1 MKRLFTYKI
10 DSPLL
15 LRRRGKGV
23 EAEKTLSHKNI
34 KINSS
39 LLNLL
44 IILFSIGITT
54 WACAQDSIALAVQ
67 PQDTTQKE
75 TPSSVPAG
83 NTQLSAP
90 RNYNYFMRSNPI
102 TRKGLFTIHKIED
115 KYYFEIPD
123 SLLGR
128 DILVVG
134 RIAQGAAGI
143 RPEYTGYAG
152 DQIGNTVIRFEKG
165 PGHKLF
171 LRRITYQEHAGDSTD
186 AMHNAVVRS
195 NLQPLVAAFG
205 ISAYSP
211 NDHGSV
217 IDITDY
223 INGDNEIFFFN
234 AASRKVMKIGSLMSN
249 TSYIKDINSFPLN
262 LEIRTIKTYSETSS
276 DNSFT
281 VELNTSFVLLPK
293 KPMRKRLAD
302 RRVGYFTER
311 YTDYD
316 VNPQGVKVINYIKRW
331 RLEPK
336 PEDLEKYKRGE
347 LVEPQKP
354 IIYYID
360 PATPKKWVPY
370 LIQGINDW
378 QVAFEKAGFK
388 NAIIAREAPD
398 PKVNPDWSLEDSRHS
413 AIVYKPSSFANA
425 AGPIIT
431 DPRSGEIL
439 ESHINWYHNLM
450 SILRDWYMVQ
460 CGPVDPRAQRMKFD
474 DELMGQLIRSVAS
487 HEVGHSLGLTHN
499 FGASSTVPVEKLR
512 DRTWLSEHGIT
523 PSIMDYAR
531 FNYVAQPEDSIPEK
545 NLIAHIGDYDV
556 WAIQYGYRLLPDISS
571 PETEIPFLNG
581 WIIDKMKNKNMWYG
595 SEFSTDD
602 PRTQME
608 DVGDNAMKA
617 GEYGIRNLQRVVP
630 RLLAWTYEKNEG
642 YRSLN
647 QIYSGLITQFDYYVE
662 HVLSYFGGTYETAKT
677 AEQPGPVYEPVGLQ
691 LQLEAMDFVTRHV
704 FHTPQWL
711 LDSAVLARTGQSP
724 IQIIGRSQETVL
736 NRMLGTNTLGKMV
749 TNEALYGTKTYKLT
763 DYLDDIDKAMW
774 MELKNYDAIDLY
786 RRNLQRFYIDRLIEL
801 APATANRDTRDVSP
815 WVRNKLAEIQARL
828 KKAISKTKDP
838 VTIKHLKYL
847 DALIT
852 ESKAAL
858 P

>member
-1 MKRLFTYKI
+1 MQRTWILIFAFSITSLVLQAQSTSTI
-10 DSPLL
+10 
-15 LRRRGKGV
+15 
-23 EAEKTLSHKNI
+23 TLS
-34 KINSS
+34 
-39 LLNLL
+39 
-44 IILFSIGITT
+44 
-54 WACAQDSIALAVQ
+54 
-67 PQDTTQKE
+67 PQDTTKE

-90 RNYNYFMRSNPI
+90 RNYNNLIRSAI
-102 TRKGLFTIHKIED
+102 TRKGLFTVHKIDD

-165 PGHKLF
+165 PGNKLF
-171 LRRITYQEHAGDSTD
+171 LRRITYQENAGDSTD

-211 NDHGSV
+211 NDRGSV
-217 IDITDY
+217 IEITDY
-223 INGDNEIFFFN
+223 VNGDNEIFFFN
-234 AASRKVMKIGSLMSN
+234 STSRKVMKVGSLMSN

-262 LEIRTIKTYSETSS
+262 LEMRTIKTYSEAGN

-281 VELNTSFVLLPK
+281 VELNTSLVLLPK
-293 KPMRKRLAD
+293 RPMRKRFAD

-316 VNPQGVKVINYIKRW
+316 ANPQGVSVISYIKRW

-336 PEDLEKYKRGE
+336 AEDREKYKRGE

-354 IIYYID
+354 IVYYID

-370 LIQGINDW
+370 LIQGVNDW

-388 NAIIAREAPD
+388 NAIVAREAPD
-398 PKVNPDWSLEDSRHS
+398 PKVDPDWSLEDSRHS

-460 CGPVDPRAQRMKFD
+460 CGPIDPRAQKMQFD
-474 DELMGQLIRSVAS
+474 DDLMGELIRAVAS

-499 FGASSTVPVEKLR
+499 FGASSTVPVERLR
-512 DRTWLSEHGIT
+512 DREWLEINGLT
-523 PSIMDYAR
+523 PSIMDYSR
-531 FNYVAQPEDSIPEK
+531 FNYVAQPQDSVTEK
-545 NLIAHIGDYDV
+545 GLIARIGDYDL
-556 WAIQYGYRLLPDISS
+556 WAIEYGYRLFPNVLTAENEISY
-571 PETEIPFLNG
+571 LNK
-581 WIIDKMKNKNMWYG
+581 WIIEKMKDHRLWYG

-602 PRTQME
+602 PRVQME
-608 DVGDNAMKA
+608 DIGDNAMKA
-617 GEYGIRNLQRVVP
+617 GEYGIHNLQRIVP
-630 RLLAWTYEKNEG
+630 RLLFWTYTKNEG
-642 YRSLN
+642 YRNLN
-647 QIYSGLITQFDYYVE
+647 HIYTGLITQFDYYVE
-662 HVLSYFGGTYETAKT
+662 HVLAYFGGIYETNKS
-677 AEQPGPVYEPVGLQ
+677 AEQPGPVYEPVPMS
-691 LQLEAMDFVTRHV
+691 LQLEAMDFINRHV
-704 FHTPQWL
+704 FNTPRWL
-711 LDSAVLARTGQSP
+711 LDSAVLARTGQSS
-724 IQIIGRSQETVL
+724 IQIVGRSQETVL
-736 NRMLGTNTLGKMV
+736 NSMLHINTLGKISV
-749 TNEALYGTKTYKLT
+749 AEAMYGDQTYQLYE
-763 DYLDDIDKAMW
+763 YLDDLDLMIW
-774 MELKNYDAIDLY
+774 TELKNNESINVY
-786 RRNLQRFYIDRLIEL
+786 RRNLQRYYLDKLIEL
-801 APATANRDTRDVSP
+801 SSLNSNRDVRDVSP
-815 WVRNKLAEIQARL
+815 WIRTKLADLQSRL
-828 KKAISKTKDP
+828 KKSSSKTKDLST
-838 VTIKHLKYL
+838 VNHLKYL
-847 DALIT
+847 EARII
-852 ESKAAL
+852 ESKVVL